1 MPSYDPLPNPLRD
14 DPPELSPGKSGGGR
28 GAVSRER
35 APVGAAPPPPP
46 PPPEGRRFF
55 GFRFSIASLF
65 AAMFVASIVAAGA
78 SYYVRFLRGN
88 ETAKFAFTL
97 FTLASPVL
105 VMIVASFVMSLFPRR
120 KRRRR

>member
-14 DPPELSPGKSGGGR
+14 DPPEMSPGKSGYGR

-35 APVGAAPPPPP
+35 EPVAAA

-55 GFRFSIASLF
+55 GFRFSVASLF

-105 VMIVASFVMSLFPRR
+105 VMIVASLVMSLFPRR